1 MGLFLSM
8 FIDILSV
15 DPVMYLRA
23 RPRGTPG
30 QWHVDGHS
38 RTCLSLS
45 ALASASWDKYAVSV
59 DRCRVRHWQ
68 RQHWWWRSIHPPV
81 I

>member
-23 RPRGTPG
+23 R
-30 QWHVDGHS
+30 HGHS

-59 DRCRVRHWQ
+59 DRCRVRRWQ
-68 RQHWWWRSIHPPV
+68 RQHWWWRSIHPPL